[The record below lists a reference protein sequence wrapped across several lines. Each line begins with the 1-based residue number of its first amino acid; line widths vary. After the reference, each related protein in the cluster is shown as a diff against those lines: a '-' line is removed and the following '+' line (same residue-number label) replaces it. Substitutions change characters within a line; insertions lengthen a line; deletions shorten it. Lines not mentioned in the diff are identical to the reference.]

1 MKLVSTIEIC
11 DKFCSNLAEKLE
23 DKTTITVS
31 SFNLILILC
40 TKLSI
45 IIFDLM
51 IKNMYTFNVLHLQI
65 YCASLLVEWGRPIG
79 EGHLFP
85 QKETSDVIVAVSE
98 LFTDYMKAYKLQ

>member
-1 MKLVSTIEIC
+1 M
-11 DKFCSNLAEKLE
+11 AEKLE

-31 SFNLILILC
+31 TFNLILLLC

-65 YCASLLVEWGRPIG
+65 YYASLLVE
-79 EGHLFP
+79 
-85 QKETSDVIVAVSE
+85 
-98 LFTDYMKAYKLQ
+98 